1 MTNYDIVAFTFGC
14 LIFENRDPSE
24 EETVAGSGGVRPP
37 LPFSGQLIDVR
48 EEKRMAESLD
58 LSKMDE
64 VLAHYRGENGSLI
77 PVLQEAQS
85 LYGYLPEEVL
95 RRISRELNVRMAKI
109 YGVITFYAQFYMTP
123 RGKHVIKSCQGTAC
137 HVRGAKGVLDSLCR
151 ELKVEPGGTTGDLT
165 FSLETVACVGT
176 CFLAPVIMIDKDY
189 YGKLT
194 PKRAVDALK
203 KYSPDGKKEKA

>member
-1 MTNYDIVAFTFGC
+1 MP
-14 LIFENRDPSE
+14 EP
-24 EETVAGSGGVRPP
+24 
-37 LPFSGQLIDVR
+37 
-48 EEKRMAESLD
+48 LD
-58 LSKMDE
+58 LSRIEE
-64 VLAHYRGENGSLI
+64 VLQKYRGENGTLI

-95 RRISRELNVRMAKI
+95 SRISKGLRVPLSRI
-109 YGVITFYAQFYMTP
+109 YGVVTFYAQFYLTP
-123 RGKHVIKSCQGTAC
+123 RGRHLIKSCQGTAC

-151 ELKVEPGGTTGDLT
+151 ELKVEPGETTNDLQ

-176 CFLAPVIMIDKDY
+176 CFLAPVMMIDEDY

-203 KYSPDGKKEKA
+203 KYSPNGKKEEA